1 MDQTTP
7 DATPLISICIL
18 NLNAVNYLRGCLD
31 SLPGALGGL
40 SSEVIV
46 VDNGS
51 TDGSLELLRDQ
62 YPFVQLIQN
71 HSNLGY
77 TAPMNQGLRAG
88 RGKYL
93 VQLNPDTIVHPG
105 AFLAIYNWLE
115 AHPEVGICSPKVL
128 NRDGSLQSQCRRSA
142 ARPWDV
148 ISYFSGL
155 WKLFP
160 RSPFFGRYLLSY
172 RGDDET
178 FEVEAV
184 SGSCMFIRRAVTEQI
199 GFLDEAFFAYQE
211 DTDFCVRARL
221 AGWKVY
227 FYPGGQVTHFGGQG
241 GSTHQATR
249 AIYQWHRS
257 YLIYYRKHLAPHYFF
272 LVNWL
277 MYAGMLLKLS
287 LALLSNA
294 LRKEKVVGTKKP

>member
-1 MDQTTP
+1 MEANDP
-7 DATPLISICIL
+7 SAAPLISVCIL
-18 NLNAVNYLRGCLD
+18 NLNAAGYLRGCLD
-31 SLPGALGGL
+31 SLPAALNGL
-40 SSEVIV
+40 SCEVIV

-51 TDGSLELLRDQ
+51 SDGSQQLLQ
-62 YPFVQLIQN
+62 SEYPHVRLILNQA
-71 HSNLGY
+71 NLGY
-77 TAPMNQGLRAG
+77 TAPMNQALRTA
-88 RGKYL
+88 RGCYL
-93 VQLNPDTIVHPG
+93 VQLNPDTILHAGVFQ
-105 AFLAIYNWLE
+105 ALYAWME
-115 AHPEVGICSPKVL
+115 AHADAGICIPKML

-155 WKLFP
+155 WKVFP
-160 RSPFFGRYLLSY
+160 RSRFFGRYLLSY

-199 GFLDEAFFAYQE
+199 GFLDEIYFAYQE
-211 DTDFCVRARL
+211 DTDFCVRARQ

-227 FYPGGQVTHFGGQG
+227 YCPVGQVTHFGGQG
-241 GSTHQATR
+241 GSKHQATR

-257 YLIYYRKHLAPHYFF
+257 YWIYYRRHLAPHYFF

-277 MYAGMLLKLS
+277 MYAGMLLKLT
-287 LALLSNA
+287 LALLANA
-294 LRKEKVVGTKKP
+294 LRKEKIVGTKKP